1 MDEKKY
7 EIGMVGLGV
16 MGRNLLL
23 NMADHGFSVAGYDRD
38 HGRVRALRAEA
49 GGLDI
54 RGAVSPAELTALL
67 ATPRAVMMLVP
78 AGPTVDAVIHDL
90 LPCITRGDV
99 IIDCGNSHFEDT
111 DLRLKTLAERGI
123 HFLGVG
129 ISGGEHGARHGPSI
143 MPGGP
148 RDAYERVRPVLEAIA
163 ARAGGEPCVAYL
175 GPGSAGHFVKMVHNG
190 IEYGLMQLISETFD
204 LMRRGAGLT
213 DNELAAVYERW
224 NRGALN
230 AYLLEITARIFRY
243 VDEKTGKRLI
253 DAILDEAKQKGTGK
267 WTSQSAMDLRIP
279 VPVVDAAVSSRDL
292 SGIKGERTAA
302 SLFIKGPGARF
313 GGRRTVFVDRLER
326 AFHAASVITYAQGLA
341 LLKAAS
347 TTRGYGLALDEVAR
361 IWRGGCIIRAAVLE
375 EIRSAF
381 RSDPGLPNLL
391 VDRHLGPEVSR
402 RQEDLRVVV
411 CNAARLGIPVPAFM
425 AALAYFDGYRSEW
438 LPANLIQAQRDYFG
452 AHTYERVD
460 AKGVFHTKWEMD

>member
-1 MDEKKY
+1 MDEKKC
-7 EIGMVGLGV
+7 EIGIVGLGV

-23 NMADHGFSVAGYDRD
+23 NTAEHGFPAAGYDKD
-38 HGRVRALRAEA
+38 PGRIHALQEAA

-54 RGAVSPAELTALL
+54 RGAAHPAELAALL
-67 ATPRAVMMLVP
+67 KIPRVVMMLVP
-78 AGPTVDAVIHDL
+78 AGPTVDAVIRDL
-90 LPCITRGDV
+90 LPHMARGDV
-99 IIDCGNSHFEDT
+99 IVDCGNSHFEDT
-111 DLRLKTLAERGI
+111 DLRLKTLAGRGI
-123 HFLGVG
+123 HFLGIG

-148 RDAYERVRPVLEAIA
+148 RDAYERVKPVLEAVA
-163 ARAGGEPCVAYL
+163 ARVGSEPCVAYL

-204 LMRRGAGLT
+204 LMKRGAGLT
-213 DNELAAVYERW
+213 DDELAAVYERW
-224 NRGALN
+224 NGGILE

-253 DAILDEAKQKGTGK
+253 GDILDEASQKGTGK
-267 WTSQSAMDLRIP
+267 WTSRSAMDLRVP

-292 SGIKGERTAA
+292 SNVKAEREAA
-302 SLFIKGPGARF
+302 SLFIQGPGTLF
-313 GGRRTVFVDRLER
+313 GGRRAVFIDRLER
-326 AFHAASVITYAQGLA
+326 ALYAASVITYAQGLA

-347 TTRGYGLALDEVAR
+347 SAYGYGLALGEVAR

-375 EIRSAF
+375 EIRSAL
-381 RSDPGLPNLL
+381 RNDPDLPNLL
-391 VDRHLGPEVSR
+391 VDRRLGPEVAR

-425 AALAYFDGYRSEW
+425 AALAYFDGYRSGW
-438 LPANLIQAQRDYFG
+438 LPASLIQAQRDYFG